1 MFAIMSDMSSDRIT
15 IRVPQALG
23 QRLRSRSRMK
33 GQAESEL
40 VREALESY
48 LGQSSGDR
56 PAYELAEE
64 AGLIGCV
71 RRGPGSPAKDLST
84 DSRHFEGFGKDNPA
98 RTRARKNHK
107 KPTRKNP

>member
-1 MFAIMSDMSSDRIT
+1 MFAIMSDMGSDRIT
-15 IRVPQALG
+15 IRVPPALG

-48 LGQSSGDR
+48 LGQSSGER

-71 RRGPGSPAKDLST
+71 WRGPRSPAKDLST
-84 DSRHFEGFGKDNPA
+84 DSRHFDGFGKDKPA
-98 RTRARKNHK
+98 RTRARKS
-107 KPTRKNP
+107 PRKDL